1 MFNAIICIAFHF
13 QVAAALVAFF
23 TVGLMWGFLE
33 TFLFWY
39 LDDLGAGHTLMGLS
53 MVVATLTGLPIQF
66 YATFLIKKVGHE
78 GLAVLALTAMA
89 LRCVGYSYLTSPSLF
104 LAYETL
110 KPVRSTIY
118 FAHHKNMYLLGVGN
132 IMRVIRI

>member
-1 MFNAIICIAFHF
+1 MGMAF

-23 TVGLMWGFLE
+23 TVGLVWGFLE

-53 MVVATLTGLPIQF
+53 MVVATLTGLPLQF

-89 LRCVGYSYLTSPSLF
+89 LRCIGYSYLPSPTLF

-118 FAHHKNMYLLGVGN
+118 FAHHKKTCAL
-132 IMRVIRI
+132 